1 MWLICLSKLEPVDK
15 VDNRGIILQ
24 PCNMDIKLAYLQE
37 YHTLIKLF
45 TCAASLVASPPLLL
59 GSMVPR
65 GAQLAPPP
73 SGAGTTEHQ
82 GRCKPHG
89 IGVRTL
95 SFAGPV
101 LHFPLMLSGPSAATW
116 AAGVVYGSG
125 YHHFGVTVPISSIS
139 RSVGESM
146 VTNLCLGC
154 LVLP

>member
-1 MWLICLSKLEPVDK
+1 MWLICLFKLELVDK

-73 SGAGTTEHQ
+73 SGAGTTEQQ

-89 IGVRTL
+89 ISVRTL
-95 SFAGPV
+95 SFAYPP
-101 LHFPLMLSGPSAATW
+101 FPSH
-116 AAGVVYGSG
+116 VVRTQCCNVGSG
-125 YHHFGVTVPISSIS
+125 GCQWVWVPSFWGHRHYQFYI
-139 RSVGESM
+139 
-146 VTNLCLGC
+146 
-154 LVLP
+154 